1 MSEAVVFTSADKRYF
16 TDAGLSTKKQNVSE
30 VVLQIPSLCQ
40 TSHCKVTDTKKQ
52 PQDFQQINT
61 IETRSSYTKL
71 MPEVHLHF
79 FMTAMNKTYLLI

>member
-40 TSHCKVTDTKKQ
+40 T
-52 PQDFQQINT
+52 
-61 IETRSSYTKL
+61 
-71 MPEVHLHF
+71 
-79 FMTAMNKTYLLI
+79 